1 MKTPLSLVLAVVAS
15 SAWCQAQP
23 QPPAA
28 GTRVWTDDMGRKVE
42 ASFGGVQGDQ
52 VMLKMAGGRTVPFAI
67 GKLSAADQEFIK
79 TQPSGGAATS
89 GAPAASETGRM
100 PAATSP
106 AAIEAPRS
114 RAMSVER
121 LPMDK
126 RVTPDRVEVPA
137 KTVEAN
143 LITENASERKY
154 VYQTEMFEF
163 SSQAKLAK
171 SVMTEVAQTF
181 EATRLLLTK
190 LPWGLDCR
198 PPEGLERYQAKLFE
212 TRGDYIQAGG
222 PENSGGVYNSG
233 LKVFMV
239 PFPSLGLEKRGQT
252 YYKKRD
258 FRNDTLVHEITH
270 QVMDDYLSFLPI
282 WIIEGTAEYT
292 EMLPDTAN
300 GFLYRQHESG
310 IKDYVKGGEKRLGGA
325 DLGGLEE
332 HMTMTRE
339 VWSAQTTNS
348 TSMFRLYYRSAMLV
362 YFFNHL
368 DGDGKGTRFM
378 KYMDAVFG
386 EVQAMRE
393 FFANPA
399 VKRSP
404 GGGFTYPRSLTPPDF
419 RKPFKHLDI
428 LLDGRSYAQLATEI
442 VDKYKAKGL
451 KVTAK

>member
-1 MKTPLSLVLAVVAS
+1 MKTPPALALAVIVMNV
-15 SAWCQAQP
+15 WCHAQP
-23 QPPAA
+23 QPS
-28 GTRVWTDDMGRKVE
+28 GTRAWMDDMGRKVD
-42 ASFGGVQGDQ
+42 AVFGGVRGDQ
-52 VMLKMAGGRTVPFAI
+52 VLLKMADGRTVPFAI
-67 GKLSAADQEFIK
+67 AKLSAADQQFIK
-79 TQPSGGAATS
+79 TQAGAA
-89 GAPAASETGRM
+89 APAPASAAATDEDKNKT
-100 PAATSP
+100 PAANP
-106 AAIEAPRS
+106 AAETPRP
-114 RAMSVER
+114 RAKAADR
-121 LPMDK
+121 LPMEK

-137 KTVEAN
+137 KAVEAT
-143 LITENASERKY
+143 LVSENASERKY
-154 VYQTEMFEF
+154 VYQTETFEF

-181 EATRLLLTK
+181 EATRQLLAK

-212 TRGDYIQAGG
+212 TRSDYIQAGG
-222 PENSGGVYNSG
+222 PENSGGVYMG
-233 LKVFMV
+233 ALKVFMV

-252 YYKKRD
+252 YFKKRD
-258 FRNDTLVHEITH
+258 FRNDTLVHEVTH
-270 QVMDDYLSFLPI
+270 QVMDDYLAFLPI

-310 IKDYVKGGEKRLGGA
+310 IKDYVKAGEKRLGGA
-325 DLGGLEE
+325 DLGGIEE
-332 HMTMTRE
+332 HMTMTRDA
-339 VWSAQTTNS
+339 WNTQTQTPA
-348 TSMFRLYYRSAMLV
+348 SMFRLYYRSAMLV

-378 KYMDAVFG
+378 KYMDAVFD
-386 EVQAMRE
+386 EVTAARE

-404 GGGFTYPRSLTPPDF
+404 GGGFTYPSSLRPPDF

-442 VDKYKAKGL
+442 AEKYKTRGL